1 MSISSKTFALLIAV
15 VAFAGLPAGAP
26 RAEGGIVP
34 LVPNLPNNAGGGLGI
49 INEYP
54 GSDDFIVGALPVAM
68 VSLKGKRYLQ
78 LLATYLSAN
87 LVDDPHFRF
96 GPVANYRFGRKDVD
110 DPVVAQVHEVDG
122 AVELGASAGG
132 EWIFDNDI
140 RHRAYAGVDL
150 TFDVT
155 GSYGGY
161 FLDLYARYW
170 LPVSRAVD
178 IGLGVSTN
186 FGGNSYMNEFFGV
199 TPDDSA
205 RSELPA
211 FNADAGLQAIEIT
224 PMVMVHLSEAWHA
237 GIGGRYSRL
246 MSDAANSPIVR
257 QRGSADQFVA
267 GVGLGYA
274 W

>member
-1 MSISSKTFALLIAV
+1 MKRSPFRSAALGAV
-15 VAFAGLPAGAP
+15 LAAGLSAAP
-26 RAEGGIVP
+26 TRAQLWEPGNV
-34 LVPNLPNNAGGGLGI
+34 LLL
-49 INEYP
+49 P
-54 GSDDFIVGALPVAM
+54 GSGDQAAAEFGHTLAVGDFDGDGLADLAVAAPFRDLPVFEAEDSGE
-68 VSLKGKRYLQ
+68 VEVFLARPGRTFLSDLRVVGGEDGEWFGWS
-78 LLATYLSAN
+78 LATGDFDGDG
-87 LVDDPHFRF
+87 DDEL
-96 GPVANYRFGRKDVD
+96 AIGR
-110 DPVVAQVHEVDG
+110 P
-122 AVELGASAGG
+122 
-132 EWIFDNDI
+132 
-140 RHRAYAGVDL
+140 RAYAGVDL

-224 PMVMVHLSEAWHA
+224 PMVMVHLSESWHA

>member
-1 MSISSKTFALLIAV
+1 MSINSRTRALLIAAV
-15 VAFAGLPAGAP
+15 VFAGVPAGAL
-26 RAEGGIVP
+26 RAQGSIVP
-34 LVPNLPNNAGGGLGI
+34 LVPNVPNYAGGGLGI
-49 INEYP
+49 INAYP
-54 GSDDFIVGALPVAM
+54 GSDGFIFGGLPVAM
-68 VSLKGKRYLQ
+68 MSLEGERYVQ
-78 LLATYLSAN
+78 LLGTYLSAN
-87 LVDDPHFRF
+87 VVDDPHFRF

-122 AVELGASAGG
+122 AVELGLSVGG
-132 EWIFDNDI
+132 EWIFDEDV

-170 LPVSRAVD
+170 LPVSRAID

-186 FGGNSYMNEFFGV
+186 YGSKSYMDEFFGI

-205 RSELPA
+205 RSGLPA
-211 FNADAGLQAIEIT
+211 FGADAGVQAIEIT
-224 PMVMVHLSEAWHA
+224 PMVMVHLSESWHA

-246 MSDAANSPIVR
+246 LSDAANSPIVR